1 VQREQEQVAVG
12 EKAPR
17 AAFAVL
23 VSVAAIVFVI
33 VIVAVLM
40 SSAPAAFTAMAA
52 TASVRGVGVVTV
64 RVVAGHRR
72 LYLDISVLRY
82 I

>member
-1 VQREQEQVAVG
+1 M
-12 EKAPR
+12 
-17 AAFAVL
+17 F
-23 VSVAAIVFVI
+23 

-40 SSAPAAFTAMAA
+40 ASAPAAFTAMAA
-52 TASVRGVGVVTV
+52 TASVRVVGMVTV

-72 LYLDISVLRY
+72 LYLDISLLRY